1 MRAAVNANYFLRTCE
16 MHSLGKSS
24 HAAEGGTLTQQLSF
38 SAFLGLRLAD
48 ARVNTTLAGFSEF
61 RFRGSELFQVPIR
74 SESGTQLMSQ
84 LGSVLD
90 SLSQCFPDLQLDL
103 VAREPN
109 SSRHHCQCLS
119 PQERKNLE
127 PPAL

>member
-61 RFRGSELFQVPIR
+61 RFRGSELYSRCLFEVSR
-74 SESGTQLMSQ
+74 A
-84 LGSVLD
+84 
-90 SLSQCFPDLQLDL
+90 LS
-103 VAREPN
+103 
-109 SSRHHCQCLS
+109 SCLS
-119 PQERKNLE
+119 SGAFWIHLVSASQICSWT
-127 PPAL
+127 